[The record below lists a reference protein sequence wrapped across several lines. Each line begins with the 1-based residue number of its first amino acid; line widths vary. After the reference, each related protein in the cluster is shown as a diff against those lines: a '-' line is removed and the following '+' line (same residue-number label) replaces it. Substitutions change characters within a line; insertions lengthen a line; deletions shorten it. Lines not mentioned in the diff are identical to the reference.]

1 MEDRDTRLRVSG
13 AYTPQVRTWHL
24 RRISS
29 RQTSQAN
36 VPLRPGHQHDAQDPQ
51 IKLEVGRVRWRDL
64 FGLRAIRQRLFLN
77 IPNRS
82 LASGQPA
89 QAAFRQLMPF
99 VRANDRVFVA
109 RNESTPVGY
118 AVFTVIR
125 PDGRWQL
132 EGVGANL
139 GVYQLEP
146 VWDELIRAGIVAAG
160 LEGTRRIF
168 ARVST
173 GSDLA
178 RVLTGC
184 GFTAYDRETILAA
197 PMHALR
203 HSNTRI
209 RRQQHSDVWAI
220 HQLAMSTVP
229 QPVQSAE
236 ALTSHHWD
244 IRRRLVSTSIQ
255 SGWIMDDGNQ
265 IAAYVRAESRPDT
278 HILEFMIEP
287 GSRDLFPELV
297 SGALSELAAS
307 PPRQVLILVRAHQQE
322 FIRPL
327 LNRGFHIQS
336 EQDLYVK
343 YTTAVARLPVAPVV
357 TFPQEVKEPAGK
369 RVPTFLKGASGD
381 PASESS

>member
-1 MEDRDTRLRVSG
+1 MPG
-13 AYTPQVRTWHL
+13 AYTPQVRTWLL
-24 RRISS
+24 RRTSS

-36 VPLRPGHQHDAQDPQ
+36 VPLRPGYQRETQDPEIQ
-51 IKLEVGRVRWRDL
+51 LEVGRVRWRDL
-64 FGLRAIRQRLFLN
+64 FGLRGIRYRIFLN

-82 LASGQPA
+82 LASGQPTR
-89 QAAFRQLMPF
+89 AAFRQLLPF
-99 VRANDRVFVA
+99 TRSSDRVFIA
-109 RNESTPVGY
+109 RNEATPVGY
-118 AVFTVIR
+118 AVFRVVR

-132 EGVGANL
+132 EGIGANL

-160 LEGTRRIF
+160 LEGTRRLF
-168 ARVST
+168 ARTSV

-178 RVLTGC
+178 SVLTGC
-184 GFTAYDRETILAA
+184 GFTPYDRETILAA
-197 PMHALR
+197 PLHALR

-220 HQLAMSTVP
+220 HQLAMATVP
-229 QPVQSAE
+229 QPVQNAE

-244 IRRRLVSTSIQ
+244 ISRHLVSASVQ

-265 IAAYVRAESRPDT
+265 VAAYIRADSRPDA
-278 HILEFMIEP
+278 HILEFMVVP
-287 GSRDLFPELV
+287 GSRDLFPELL
-297 SGALSELAAS
+297 SGVLSELAAS
-307 PPRQVLILVRAHQQE
+307 PQRQVLILVRAHQEE

-327 LNRGFHIQS
+327 LNRGFHPQA
-336 EQDLYVK
+336 EQELYVK
-343 YTTAVARLPVAPVV
+343 YTTAAVRLPVAPVV
-357 TFPQEVKEPAGK
+357 TFPQEVKEPAAK